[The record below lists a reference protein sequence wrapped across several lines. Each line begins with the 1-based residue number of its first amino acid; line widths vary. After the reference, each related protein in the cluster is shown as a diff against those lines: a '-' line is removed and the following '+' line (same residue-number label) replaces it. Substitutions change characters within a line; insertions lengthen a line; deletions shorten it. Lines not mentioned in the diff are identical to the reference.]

1 MERAPAAEASHGRSG
16 ELPARP
22 VDGTECV
29 LFRRRGA
36 GGQQRVGTGDEARG
50 AEPQEL
56 ALRGQ
61 PARRKNRGDSGQ
73 PGLDLPPPRSRSAT
87 LLHATAPEPAAAA
100 RRPAPHEITRTAW
113 PSRRLAPRPVE
124 TGASCPI
131 HRSGNP
137 RSSHHALAP
146 ALHVSLTLLPMAS
159 RFGKPPSTPPTLAS
173 PPPTATAARSPPG
186 RSRTSIRPPLRS
198 PIRQPTFRAGP
209 SWPPMPCPMRPPR
222 SPLARTISLSTRRWS
237 SAKTAPPSPPTAP
250 TSPPSNSPP
259 APLTGTTK
267 RLRRPPYRLWVRQR
281 ATASR
286 PKLQPKARIRFC
298 ELIQAVRRHQTLGRQ
313 VPSSFF
319 SATFG

>member
-73 PGLDLPPPRSRSAT
+73 PGLDLPPPPGGSAA
-87 LLHATAPEPAAAA
+87 LLHATAPAPAAAA

-146 ALHVSLTLLPMAS
+146 VLHVPLTKVLRKNGARCSQIMGAAAAGLCGPLFALC
-159 RFGKPPSTPPTLAS
+159 RRKPKEKDYDGGGERVPAYGVSSPSSSDSEKQRGNRKECS
-173 PPPTATAARSPPG
+173 PPVNP
-186 RSRTSIRPPLRS
+186 
-198 PIRQPTFRAGP
+198 Q
-209 SWPPMPCPMRPPR
+209 
-222 SPLARTISLSTRRWS
+222 
-237 SAKTAPPSPPTAP
+237 
-250 TSPPSNSPP
+250 
-259 APLTGTTK
+259 
-267 RLRRPPYRLWVRQR
+267 
-281 ATASR
+281 
-286 PKLQPKARIRFC
+286 
-298 ELIQAVRRHQTLGRQ
+298 
-313 VPSSFF
+313 
-319 SATFG
+319 

>member
-50 AEPQEL
+50 AEPQKL

-73 PGLDLPPPRSRSAT
+73 PGLDLPPPPGGSAA
-87 LLHATAPEPAAAA
+87 LLHATAPAPAAAV
-100 RRPAPHEITRTAW
+100 APTAAHEITRTAW

-146 ALHVSLTLLPMAS
+146 ALHV
-159 RFGKPPSTPPTLAS
+159 
-173 PPPTATAARSPPG
+173 
-186 RSRTSIRPPLRS
+186 
-198 PIRQPTFRAGP
+198 
-209 SWPPMPCPMRPPR
+209 
-222 SPLARTISLSTRRWS
+222 
-237 SAKTAPPSPPTAP
+237 
-250 TSPPSNSPP
+250 
-259 APLTGTTK
+259 PLTNFLRACAQQPARVIALPATTP
-267 RLRRPPYRLWVRQR
+267 L
-281 ATASR
+281 
-286 PKLQPKARIRFC
+286 
-298 ELIQAVRRHQTLGRQ
+298 
-313 VPSSFF
+313 
-319 SATFG
+319 

>member
-73 PGLDLPPPRSRSAT
+73 PGLDLPPPPGGSAA

-131 HRSGNP
+131 HRSGIP

-146 ALHVSLTLLPMAS
+146 ALHVPLTYC
-159 RFGKPPSTPPTLAS
+159 RQ
-173 PPPTATAARSPPG
+173 PPG
-186 RSRTSIRPPLRS
+186 QLVLYFLGRDLAHGFHDELS
-198 PIRQPTFRAGP
+198 PEETH
-209 SWPPMPCPMRPPR
+209 
-222 SPLARTISLSTRRWS
+222 L
-237 SAKTAPPSPPTAP
+237 
-250 TSPPSNSPP
+250 
-259 APLTGTTK
+259 
-267 RLRRPPYRLWVRQR
+267 
-281 ATASR
+281 
-286 PKLQPKARIRFC
+286 PKA
-298 ELIQAVRRHQTLGRQ
+298 LG
-313 VPSSFF
+313 
-319 SATFG
+319 ATCALS

>member
-73 PGLDLPPPRSRSAT
+73 PGLDLPPPPGGSAA
-87 LLHATAPEPAAAA
+87 LLHATAPAPAAAA

-131 HRSGNP
+131 HRRRTSCHVP
-137 RSSHHALAP
+137 AP
-146 ALHVSLTLLPMAS
+146 SC
-159 RFGKPPSTPPTLAS
+159 STIPTLALVHS
-173 PPPTATAARSPPG
+173 
-186 RSRTSIRPPLRS
+186 
-198 PIRQPTFRAGP
+198 
-209 SWPPMPCPMRPPR
+209 
-222 SPLARTISLSTRRWS
+222 
-237 SAKTAPPSPPTAP
+237 
-250 TSPPSNSPP
+250 
-259 APLTGTTK
+259 
-267 RLRRPPYRLWVRQR
+267 
-281 ATASR
+281 
-286 PKLQPKARIRFC
+286 RIRLFFASAFRFWPALA
-298 ELIQAVRRHQTLGRQ
+298 ELRDQLE
-313 VPSSFF
+313 
-319 SATFG
+319 

>member
-73 PGLDLPPPRSRSAT
+73 PGLDLPPPPGGSAA
-87 LLHATAPEPAAAA
+87 LLHATAPEPAAAV
-100 RRPAPHEITRTAW
+100 APTAAHEITRTAW

-146 ALHVSLTLLPMAS
+146 ALHVPLTSRGLVASPRLIAS
-159 RFGKPPSTPPTLAS
+159 RTLEASGSGTGCNGVPFGS
-173 PPPTATAARSPPG
+173 
-186 RSRTSIRPPLRS
+186 
-198 PIRQPTFRAGP
+198 
-209 SWPPMPCPMRPPR
+209 
-222 SPLARTISLSTRRWS
+222 
-237 SAKTAPPSPPTAP
+237 KTNT
-250 TSPPSNSPP
+250 
-259 APLTGTTK
+259 
-267 RLRRPPYRLWVRQR
+267 
-281 ATASR
+281 
-286 PKLQPKARIRFC
+286 
-298 ELIQAVRRHQTLGRQ
+298 
-313 VPSSFF
+313 
-319 SATFG
+319 

>member
-137 RSSHHALAP
+137 RSSYHALAP
-146 ALHVSLTLLPMAS
+146 ALHVPLTITWMIPKAGMAM
-159 RFGKPPSTPPTLAS
+159 PTLEIILS
-173 PPPTATAARSPPG
+173 CT
-186 RSRTSIRPPLRS
+186 RT
-198 PIRQPTFRAGP
+198 QTE
-209 SWPPMPCPMRPPR
+209 
-222 SPLARTISLSTRRWS
+222 RTISFATTRE
-237 SAKTAPPSPPTAP
+237 
-250 TSPPSNSPP
+250 
-259 APLTGTTK
+259 
-267 RLRRPPYRLWVRQR
+267 
-281 ATASR
+281 
-286 PKLQPKARIRFC
+286 KLC
-298 ELIQAVRRHQTLGRQ
+298 
-313 VPSSFF
+313 
-319 SATFG
+319 